1 MIDILVK
8 QCSTD
13 TAIGIDNGI
22 GIGIGVSGQSLLQY
36 FPPNYPVG
44 ATNYPTQSINYP
56 VGATNYPLQ
65 TTNYPVGAT
74 NYPTQPINYPSQ
86 PINYPTQPINYPIGA
101 TNYPM
106 SLWQAVHFANETL
119 TLHRWLVVQ
128 CFGSQSD

>member
-1 MIDILVK
+1 MIK
-8 QCSTD
+8 YSQST
-13 TAIGIDNGI
+13 I
-22 GIGIGVSGQSLLQY
+22 LLQY

-56 VGATNYPLQ
+56 VGATNYPTQ
-65 TTNYPVGAT
+65 SINYPVGAT
-74 NYPTQPINYPSQ
+74 
-86 PINYPTQPINYPIGA
+86 NYPTQPINYPIGA

-128 CFGSQSD
+128 CFGSQSKLSLMQIDSIVGNAMTIKLLHM